1 MVIIMKKVFLIAVI
15 VLVTAIFIFNKKE
28 EKDSIIPENK
38 IVEDRGVFISYLE
51 FNSNLRGKSET
62 EQKIK
67 IIEMINNLKEKK
79 FNLILLQVRPF
90 SDAIYNSKIFPLSA
104 TISGKEGKEMG
115 YDLLS
120 YFIDIA
126 HRNKIKIHAW
136 INPYR
141 IRSDINASS
150 ISKLNPAY
158 KWIKDGSN
166 NVQIKSG
173 IYYNP
178 ASTEVL
184 NLIIKGVSEL
194 VNNYDIDGLLYD
206 DYFYPNKTIDLENYK
221 IYQKEGGKL
230 SLKEYRYQNIN
241 NLIKETYL
249 AIKKI
254 NKDVLFGISPAGN
267 IENNKNN
274 LYLNIDY
281 LLESSYLDYVMP
293 QIYFGF
299 NNSNKPYIKTVNEW
313 KELIKN
319 PNIKFYVALAPYKI
333 GKTDKYACSGK
344 DEWINS
350 TDILKRQIEYLR
362 TTNASFSLFRY
373 DYLFNESKYQK
384 NTLIE
389 LNNMY
394 SIFNY

>member
-1 MVIIMKKVFLIAVI
+1 MKKILIIAVI
-15 VLVTAIFIFNKKE
+15 IVVTAIFIFNKKE
-28 EKDSIIPENK
+28 KVVEENK
-38 IVEDRGVFISYLE
+38 FLEDRGVFISYLE
-51 FNSNLRGKSET
+51 FNSHLRGKSDT
-62 EQKIK
+62 EQKVK

-90 SDAIYNSKIFPLSA
+90 SDAIYNSKIFPISA
-104 TISGKEGKEMG
+104 TISGKEGKELS

-126 HRNKIKIHAW
+126 HRNKMKVHAW

-141 IRSDINASS
+141 VRSDNDIKS

-158 KWIKDGSN
+158 KWINDGSN
-166 NVQIKSG
+166 NIQIKNG

-178 ASTEVL
+178 ASNDVL
-184 NLIIKGVSEL
+184 NLIINGVKEL
-194 VNNYDIDGLLYD
+194 VSNYDIDGVLYD

-230 SLKEYRYQNIN
+230 SLSEYRYQNIN

-249 AIKKI
+249 AVKRI
-254 NKDVLFGISPAGN
+254 NKNVLFGISPAGN

-274 LYLNIDY
+274 LYLDLEY
-281 LLESSYLDYVMP
+281 LLQSPYLDYVMP

-299 NNSNKPYIKTVNEW
+299 DNSNKPYIKTVNEW
-313 KELIKN
+313 KKLIKN
-319 PNIKFYVALAPYKI
+319 SNIKFYVALAPYKI
-333 GKTDKYACSGK
+333 GKVDKYAGTGK
-344 DEWINS
+344 NEWINS
-350 TDILKRQIEYLR
+350 SDILKRQIEYLR
-362 TTNASFSLFRY
+362 TIEASFSLFRY
-373 DYLFNESKYQK
+373 DYIFERSKYQK
-384 NTLIE
+384 NTEIE
-389 LNNMY
+389 LSNMY

>member
-1 MVIIMKKVFLIAVI
+1 MKKVFLIAVI

-120 YFIDIA
+120 YFIDVA

-141 IRSDINASS
+141 IRSDTNASS

-230 SLKEYRYQNIN
+230 TLKEYRYQNIN

-333 GKTDKYACSGK
+333 GKTDKYAGSGK

>member
-1 MVIIMKKVFLIAVI
+1 MKKVFLIAVI

-120 YFIDIA
+120 YFIDVA

-141 IRSDINASS
+141 IRSDTNASS

-230 SLKEYRYQNIN
+230 TLKEYRYQNIN

-333 GKTDKYACSGK
+333 GKTDKYAGSGK

-384 NTLIE
+384 
-389 LNNMY
+389 Y
-394 SIFNY
+394 FNRIK

>member
-1 MVIIMKKVFLIAVI
+1 MKKVFLIAVI

-90 SDAIYNSKIFPLSA
+90 SDVIYNSKIFPLSA

-141 IRSDINASS
+141 IRSDTNASS

-333 GKTDKYACSGK
+333 GKTDKYAGSGK

>member
-1 MVIIMKKVFLIAVI
+1 MKKVFLIAVI

-120 YFIDIA
+120 YFIDVA

-141 IRSDINASS
+141 IRSDTNASS

-333 GKTDKYACSGK
+333 GKTDKYAGSGK